1 MADIALLFGIFL
13 LLVIFFRVPIA
24 YSLGISGL
32 LMLIWKTNV
41 PLEVAL
47 QRVFVSIDSLSLL
60 AIPFF
65 IVAGDLMV
73 YGGIS
78 TRLIRFASNVVS
90 RFRGG
95 LAMSSVFASM
105 IFSGVSGSAL
115 ADTTAVGSVAMP
127 AMIQKG
133 YKKPFVSAIQACA
146 GTMGPIIPPSI
157 AMVLYGSLTGVSI
170 GALFLAGI
178 IPGILIG
185 IALMIYCYFH
195 ARKENIPREQGVPM
209 KEVLKSGLD
218 AFWALMLPVLII
230 AGIIFGFF
238 TPTEAGMVAVV
249 YSLVVGLFI
258 YKELT
263 WKAIIKTFADAA
275 ITTASV
281 MVIVGMAGIFGWML
295 AYIQFPKMAIEFL
308 SSITEN
314 GILAML
320 IIVVFLL
327 IIGLLMEELSALTI
341 FVPVLTPFVA
351 AYGYDP
357 IHFAV
362 VFIVTLM
369 MGLVVPP
376 VGILLSVTTA
386 MTKTSMIHAVP
397 YALRMVGVMLLV
409 ILAIVFIPQLATYI
423 PSLVFN

>member
-1 MADIALLFGIFL
+1 MVDMALLFGIFL

-32 LMLIWKTNV
+32 IMLMWKTNV

-78 TRLIRFASNVVS
+78 TRLIRFASNVVA
-90 RFRGG
+90 RFTGG

-170 GALFLAGI
+170 GALFMAGI

-185 IALMIYCYFH
+185 IVLMIYCYFY
-195 ARKENIPREQGVPM
+195 ARRENIPREPGVLL

-218 AFWALMLPVLII
+218 AFWALMLPVVVI
-230 AGIIFGFF
+230 AGIVLGYF
-238 TPTEAGMVAVV
+238 TPTEAGMVAVI

-258 YKELT
+258 YRELT
-263 WKAIIKTFADAA
+263 WRAIVKTFANAA

-281 MVIVGMAGIFGWML
+281 MIIVGMAGIFGWML
-295 AYIQFPKMAIEFL
+295 SYIQFPRMAIEFL
-308 SSITEN
+308 STVTDS
-314 GILAML
+314 GLVAML

-327 IIGLLMEELSALTI
+327 IVGLLMEELSALTI
-341 FVPVLTPFVA
+341 FVPVLAPFVA
-351 AYGYDP
+351 AFGYDP
-357 IHFAV
+357 IHFAT

-386 MTKTSMIHAVP
+386 MTKTPMIQAVP
-397 YALRMVGVMLLV
+397 HALRMVGVMLLV
-409 ILAIVFIPQLATYI
+409 ILAIVFFPPLATFI
-423 PSLVFN
+423 PSLVF